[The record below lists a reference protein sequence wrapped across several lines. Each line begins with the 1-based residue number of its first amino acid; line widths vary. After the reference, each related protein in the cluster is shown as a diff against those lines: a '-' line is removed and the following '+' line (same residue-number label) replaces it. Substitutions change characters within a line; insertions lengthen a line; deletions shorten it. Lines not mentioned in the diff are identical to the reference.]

1 MLKPNNAWK
10 WYFDQ
15 EAQALMLDLGENM
28 VFRVA
33 IDSKHLIPDAFIDT
47 PFSVDDAS
55 LFQAYSDAVSV
66 LPLSGP
72 RRAELVLNAVAAN
85 RFHKPLLPKSW
96 FFHEQEGHSAAAAG
110 SIVTLKTEHGS
121 EPFLVIENAGIASL
135 CMHAGESP
143 LALTESKQMRFCEAI
158 KVMNDRLSTYQQQ
171 YDNGSGHY
179 ALVG

>member
-10 WYFDQ
+10 WYFDK
-15 EAQALMLDLGENM
+15 EAQALMLDLGEDM
-28 VFRVA
+28 VFQVA
-33 IDSKHLIPDAFIDT
+33 IECKQLIPDAFAET

-55 LFQAYSDAVSV
+55 LFQAYFDAVDALS
-66 LPLSGP
+66 LSGP
-72 RRAELVLNAVAAN
+72 RKAELVLNAVAAN

-96 FFHEQEGHSAAAAG
+96 FFQEQEGYSAAEAG
-110 SIVTLKTEHGS
+110 SLVTLKTEHGS
-121 EPFLVIENAGIASL
+121 ESFLVIENAGIASL

-143 LALTESKQMRFCEAI
+143 LALTDTKQMRFCEAV
-158 KVMNDRLSTYQQQ
+158 KVMNDRLSIYQQQ

>member
-10 WYFDQ
+10 WYFDK
-15 EAQALMLDLGENM
+15 EAQLLMLDLGEDM

-33 IDSKHLIPDAFIDT
+33 MEKKHLIPDAFVDT

-55 LFQAYSDAVSV
+55 LFQVYNEALSV
-66 LPLSGP
+66 LPLSSP

-96 FFHEQEGHSAAAAG
+96 FFKSIEGHVTPAAG
-110 SIVTLKTEHGS
+110 SIVELQTDFGS
-121 EPFLVIENAGIASL
+121 EAYLVIENSGCASL

-143 LALTESKQMRFCEAI
+143 LALSESKQMRFCEAI
-158 KVMNDRLSTYQQQ
+158 KVMNDRLSIYEEQ
-171 YDNGSGHY
+171 YDSGSGQY

>member
-10 WYFDQ
+10 WYFD
-15 EAQALMLDLGENM
+15 EVGESLMLDLGQEM

-33 IDSKHLIPDAFIDT
+33 IEKKHLIPDAFIES

-55 LFQAYSDAVSV
+55 LFQTYSEAVSV
-66 LPLSGP
+66 LGLSGP
-72 RRAELVLNAVAAN
+72 RKAELILNAVAAK

-96 FFHEQEGHSAAAAG
+96 FFQGQEVQISPEIGQ
-110 SIVTLKTEHGS
+110 IVELKTEHGS
-121 EPFLVIENAGIASL
+121 EAFLVIENAGTASL
-135 CMHAGESP
+135 CMHASESP
-143 LALTESKQMRFCEAI
+143 LALTDTKQMRFCEAI

-171 YDNGSGHY
+171 YDSGSGHY